1 MLLEIAAGKCCSL
14 ERNFKWSTRRDAT
27 ERMFRASVEEGEGE
41 QEGREVGEK
50 MHQSVQSE
58 KRISLG
64 NNNNNN
70 KQNIWRRRR
79 RRRSS
84 IWPNGMCANCL
95 MGQEA
100 TDALPS
106 CPLPVP
112 TPCPPSA
119 PLPIL
124 LQRRRHYLIHEV
136 QIGKNVS
143 KENAA
148 KETSAE

>member
-1 MLLEIAAGKCCSL
+1 MLLENAAHLKETLNGQ
-14 ERNFKWSTRRDAT
+14 RDAT

-41 QEGREVGEK
+41 PEGWEVGEK

-79 RRRSS
+79 RRSS

-106 CPLPVP
+106 SSLPVP
-112 TPCPPSA
+112 TPCSPSA
-119 PLPIL
+119 PPPPP
-124 LQRRRHYLIHEV
+124 
-136 QIGKNVS
+136 
-143 KENAA
+143 A
-148 KETSAE
+148 TAEEALSYS